1 MPLIMRQKNSIKI
14 LLFSAIL
21 LASCYAQTPE
31 PTLRPLKATLQVTP
45 TIAITSTP
53 PPSVTP
59 TRITETPTATPIP
72 ELPLFTDDHIRDQ
85 VNRLAVEFMTTTKN
99 PGLSVAIIKRNQ
111 QTGQLEALLLN
122 YGTVSKGG
130 GRPINSNTVY
140 EIGSITKLFTGTL
153 LAEDVNS
160 GEMKLNDPIQ
170 NYLPSGIQAPN
181 YNGVPITL
189 DELATHRSGLPRD
202 LASDN
207 LPDLYTWLNTYQLIH
222 KPGSEYIYSNL
233 GYSLLGDILARHANM
248 DYGTLVFQS
257 VSQPLGLLDT
267 TEVLSTD
274 QMNRLAQGYDYNGLL
289 APYFPNSG
297 AMSSAGYL
305 HSTLNDLT
313 RFLIDNMQPDSTT
326 LNASLTLA
334 QTMQA
339 EGRNQGTGTALGW
352 EINRPGESDERVWKG
367 GVTNGF
373 SSYVSFAR
381 DDNSGFVLLTNG
393 QYVDNLVNAM
403 TFLLKEGN

>member
-1 MPLIMRQKNSIKI
+1 M
-14 LLFSAIL
+14 
-21 LASCYAQTPE
+21 
-31 PTLRPLKATLQVTP
+31 
-45 TIAITSTP
+45 
-53 PPSVTP
+53 
-59 TRITETPTATPIP
+59 
-72 ELPLFTDDHIRDQ
+72 
-85 VNRLAVEFMTTTKN
+85 
-99 PGLSVAIIKRNQ
+99 
-111 QTGQLEALLLN
+111 
-122 YGTVSKGG
+122 
-130 GRPINSNTVY
+130 
-140 EIGSITKLFTGTL
+140 
-153 LAEDVNS
+153 
-160 GEMKLNDPIQ
+160 
-170 NYLPSGIQAPN
+170 
-181 YNGVPITL
+181 
-189 DELATHRSGLPRD
+189 
-202 LASDN
+202 
-207 LPDLYTWLNTYQLIH
+207 NTYQLIH